1 MPDSINRLSLIK
13 PSLETPFRIDF
24 EWWKETDSNWRIF
37 LHDFLCAEHK
47 EAFAGMDDTQKIDAI
62 DPVTAE
68 ITQVDGLLFALIN
81 HCAKQ
86 EGFYNDNLPL
96 VSQIFRIL
104 LANGNKALTAV
115 ELSEI
120 TGKPA
125 RTILIT
131 LGGHQVYKGIRPYIA

>member
-1 MPDSINRLSLIK
+1 
-13 PSLETPFRIDF
+13 
-24 EWWKETDSNWRIF
+24 
-37 LHDFLCAEHK
+37 
-47 EAFAGMDDTQKIDAI
+47 MDDTQKIDAI

-104 LANGNKALTAV
+104 LANGNKAQTAL